1 MRIPGTWDGW
11 RRLRARSG
19 LRCSALAALA
29 AWLVLAAGC
38 GDAPQAQAPGSGAAG
53 AAAQSGTNGAD
64 SLEDAIAVEIG
75 QVVRGSLASLYSTS
89 ATLRADKRATVTART
104 HGVVRELLVEE
115 GDWVEEGQPLAV
127 LEDDEQRIAFEQAS
141 AAYEN
146 KRREYERAESLF
158 PQGLVSEEEYEAIQ
172 RDSVDARHIAEL
184 AKLELSR
191 TVIRATFE
199 GRVLTRHLDVGATV
213 NDGTAV
219 YDIADLTPLYADVQV
234 PERQVAQLAPGQIV
248 RLMTE
253 ENGGSGEAQ
262 IERIAPAVDAATGTV
277 KVTLVVR
284 RAGGLRPGSFVRV
297 GIVTDTHQGVLL
309 VPRSALVAEGRR
321 WHLFRIKDDDDNHVE
336 LIEVERG
343 FEEADQVEI
352 VADSAAARPLREG
365 DRIVVTG
372 ASSLNDG
379 SAVQVLNRPA
389 AGEQPDVGEEG
400 SAETSGRLPA
410 AEDRGVAA

>member
-1 MRIPGTWDGW
+1 VALG
-11 RRLRARSG
+11 A
-19 LRCSALAALA
+19 CSALAT
-29 AWLVLAAGC
+29 GC
-38 GDAPQAQAPGSGAAG
+38 GDPPQAQSGGPGATGQADDGATEPA
-53 AAAQSGTNGAD
+53 
-64 SLEDAIAVEIG
+64 EDAIAVEVG
-75 QVVRGSLASLYSTS
+75 QVAQGSLSSLYTTS

-115 GDWVEEGQPLAV
+115 GDWVKEGQPLAV
-127 LEDDEQRIAFEQAS
+127 LENDEQRIAFEQAS
-141 AAYEN
+141 ATHDN
-146 KRREYERAESLF
+146 KRREYERAESLY
-158 PQGLVSEEEYEAIQ
+158 PQGLMSEEEYEAI
-172 RDSVDARHIAEL
+172 RREAVDARHNAEL
-184 AKLELSR
+184 AELELSR
-191 TVIRATFE
+191 TVIRSTFD

-234 PERQVAQLAPGQIV
+234 PERQVAQLAPGQVV

-253 ENGGSGEAQ
+253 ENGGSGEAE
-262 IERIAPAVDAATGTV
+262 IERIAPAVDATTGTV

-297 GIVTDTHQGVLL
+297 GIVTDTHEGVLL

-321 WHLFRIKDDDDNHVE
+321 WHLFRLKDDDENHVE

-352 VADSAAARPLREG
+352 VGDSSSGRPLREG

-372 ASSLNDG
+372 ASSLSDG
-379 SAVQVLNRPA
+379 SAVQVLNGPA
-389 AGEQPDVGEEG
+389 ENTHEGGADEAGPG
-400 SAETSGRLPA
+400 SAETAGRLA
-410 AEDRGVAA
+410 AEEGHGAAA